1 MRGAPFGPGSRE
13 PNPAAGRF
21 RPSGFDPSRK
31 SLGASPSA
39 RFTENR
45 RSPEAREQK
54 LPAAADRVT
63 AGTGATSPGVATCR
77 FLAVAGGHPALVA
90 RSEERRV
97 GKECVSTC
105 RSRWSPF
112 HKKKK
117 TNIQ

>member
-63 AGTGATSPGVATCR
+63 AGTGATSPGVA
-77 FLAVAGGHPALVA
+77 
-90 RSEERRV
+90 RSAEGCV
-97 GKECVSTC
+97 GKECVRTVS
-105 RSRWSPF
+105 SRWEAE
-112 HKKKK
+112 HYTKKH
-117 TNIQ
+117 